1 MSGSQVKC
9 KERPEWP
16 YREAKI
22 CLMSVGANQGFSCQW
37 HQAGSSMPKAFI
49 PSCKAGRK
57 GKYNYLGGRMPQ
69 NPWFLF
75 SVLKVEITYGKIFCV
90 SLCLHEGL
98 MRVREAAPRMS
109 LSWELGKTMI
119 IFERPQKW
127 VRFSVWRKNQK
138 RLVHP
143 LNFKMARVVIFQY

>member
-9 KERPEWP
+9 KGRLEWR

-22 CLMSVGANQGFSCQW
+22 CLMSVGANQGLSCQW
-37 HQAGSSMPKAFI
+37 HQAGFSMPKAFI

-57 GKYNYLGGRMPQ
+57 GKYNYLGGQMQQ

-75 SVLKVEITYGKIFCV
+75 SVLKVEIMSGKTFCV
-90 SLCLHEGL
+90 GLCLHEGL
-98 MRVREAAPRMS
+98 MRVREAAPSMS
-109 LSWELGKTMI
+109 LWWEPGKI
-119 IFERPQKW
+119 IINFERPQKW

-143 LNFKMARVVIFQY
+143 LNFKMVCAIIFQ